1 MSLDKRVRFS
11 KMDAV
16 WGVNGPAEVC
26 TVGAEISVAKR
37 DGGVGRVRILSATP
51 ARPGY
56 VDCTIE
62 SLDRRPD
69 SAPPKAAPAVA
80 SGRAGYRSGD
90 VAPGRRTCPMC
101 GARGCARAWDPRALC
116 DED

>member
-26 TVGAEISVAKR
+26 